1 MSKLIP
7 SMNVLI
13 VEDEVKISEL
23 IRIFLQTQF
32 KFNSIITAESA
43 ATAIQKCQN
52 QEFDLII
59 IDHIMPGRLG
69 LEFIEKTKNS
79 PKFLN
84 TKYVLISGYLE
95 QTDVLKAINLGVK
108 NIVVKPFTR
117 QQIVEQVQSA
127 ISD

>member
-1 MSKLIP
+1 
-7 SMNVLI
+7 MNVLI